1 MYLLTVEH
9 VEIDMM
15 LFVFFIGVV
24 KETASSKPRVSPHGA
39 GCVPM
44 KEWCR
49 PMRAWASVK
58 GGRGGRGGGKSKTR
72 SPIWGAGEL
81 AWLFSVFV
89 FL

>member
-49 PMRAWASVK
+49 PMRTWASV
-58 GGRGGRGGGKSKTR
+58 RGGRGGGAAKAKLRAPSGGR
-72 SPIWGAGEL
+72 GS
-81 AWLFSVFV
+81 
-89 FL
+89 